1 MKPQNDPYNMFGR
14 EFQLGTAIYF
24 VEFLVYNFP
33 SEEDDEVQAISNVI
47 APHGEV
53 GKLRTIWTPLP
64 IGDAEEPEEIS
75 DPEELLGKAWKAKVG
90 AWPCMNPPAV
100 SCTRWRLQCHL
111 FPPHEQYTSWN
122 ALWPSTAPN
131 RHVVPVSDQIA
142 LIVDQLQL
150 VDATCLLSAKIEI
163 KGALDLVQPV
173 KSVYCSYKFFGGV
186 KYTTSKVEA
195 ATASQSFTLDYEHVH
210 EVPRIAQ
217 THIDFLS
224 EPFHVAVFVK
234 CDVQPLLAG
243 AEELSTTNPAVVSGL
258 FTTQ

>member
-100 SCTRWRLQCHL
+100 SCTRWRLQCHVL
-111 FPPHEQYTSWN
+111 HTSSTHRATHSGRPPHRT
-122 ALWPSTAPN
+122 AMLCRFPIKLPS
-131 RHVVPVSDQIA
+131 
-142 LIVDQLQL
+142 
-150 VDATCLLSAKIEI
+150 
-163 KGALDLVQPV
+163 
-173 KSVYCSYKFFGGV
+173 
-186 KYTTSKVEA
+186 
-195 ATASQSFTLDYEHVH
+195 
-210 EVPRIAQ
+210 
-217 THIDFLS
+217 
-224 EPFHVAVFVK
+224 
-234 CDVQPLLAG
+234 
-243 AEELSTTNPAVVSGL
+243 
-258 FTTQ
+258 